1 VSLLSANLKNAYNQ
15 IHYLKYSSV
24 CLKRIKGMNMPIQK
38 KEESR
43 QYRIEC
49 VTQLGVTL
57 IELMVVVII
66 IGLLA
71 TLIFPSFEQHML
83 TVRRGDGIT
92 QLLRLKLQQESFR
105 IENTHYAK
113 TEQLSLPST
122 EYYTFIVTDIS
133 AKTYTMTA
141 IAKGSQMNDKNC
153 LTMQIDQSLNKTP
166 VHCFF

>member
-15 IHYLKYSSV
+15 IRYLKYSSV

-38 KEESR
+38 KKESC
-43 QYRIEC
+43 QYRVEC
-49 VTQLGVTL
+49 FAQLGVTL

-71 TLIFPSFEQHML
+71 TLIFPSFEQHIL
-83 TVRRGDGIT
+83 TVRRGNGIT

-105 IENTHYAK
+105 TENTRYAK
-113 TEQLSLPST
+113 TEQLSIPTT
-122 EYYTFIVTDIS
+122 EYYTFSVTDVS
-133 AKTYTMTA
+133 ATTYTMTA
-141 IAKGSQMNDKNC
+141 KAKGSQTDDKKC
-153 LTMQIDQSLNKTP
+153 LAMHIDQSLNKTP